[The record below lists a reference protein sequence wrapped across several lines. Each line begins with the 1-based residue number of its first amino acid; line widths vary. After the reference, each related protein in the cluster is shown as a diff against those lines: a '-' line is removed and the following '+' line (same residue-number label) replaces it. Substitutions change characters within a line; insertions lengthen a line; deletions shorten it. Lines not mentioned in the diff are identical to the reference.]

1 MFNTWYVAGTS
12 NEMKEYPVNRK
23 ILGEEITLFRD
34 TDGHLNALQDLCPHR
49 GARLSH
55 GSMKNGLL
63 TCPFHGWQFS
73 GDGSCRHI
81 PANGIHAPIP
91 SGARVKSF
99 PVCEE
104 AGYVWVFMG
113 NHADMKPL
121 KLPEEIRDPAWRK
134 VPFETQWATDYTRV
148 VESTLDV
155 SHLPFVHRE
164 STGPNVD
171 PAVEGPS
178 FQVNGDT
185 IVVEAKPYRKQV
197 QSEPTKAVEIST
209 ITLLFPNLLILRTN
223 VHADQTMATFLALT
237 PIDHDQTLIYG
248 LALRNF
254 LIDFEPL
261 DVFHCEHNLQ
271 VLEQDRVVVEGLRPK
286 SVPLDLRAEQHVRS
300 DGPQVR
306 FRLMLRRALQH
317 DAKLLGFQ
325 TVNGGYN

>member
-34 TDGHLNALQDLCPHR
+34 IDGQLHALQDLCPHR

-55 GSMKNGLL
+55 GSVKTGLL

-91 SGARVKSF
+91 SGSRVKSF

-121 KLPEEIRDPAWRK
+121 KLSEEIRDPAWRK
-134 VPFETQWATDYTRV
+134 VPFETQWATHYTRV

-164 STGPNVD
+164 STGPDVD
-171 PAVEGPS
+171 PAVVGPS
-178 FQVNGDT
+178 FHVNGDT
-185 IVVEAKPYRKQV
+185 I
-197 QSEPTKAVEIST
+197 
-209 ITLLFPNLLILRTN
+209 
-223 VHADQTMATFLALT
+223 
-237 PIDHDQTLIYG
+237 
-248 LALRNF
+248 
-254 LIDFEPL
+254 
-261 DVFHCEHNLQ
+261 
-271 VLEQDRVVVEGLRPK
+271 VVEGLRPK

-306 FRLMLRRALQH
+306 FRLLLRRALQQ

-325 TVNGGYN
+325 NVNGGVTTCENSSFKLELAETPSGGTDCRRQHVVAQRSIGDHSLPRIGPIYGRRSFGDCSHWVR